1 MVFMINQK
9 FINFL
14 IFVEKLKERKRK
26 GWLIKTNQKETESVA
41 DHSYATAMISMII
54 GDYLKLDTK
63 KMVCMALLHDLGEA
77 IIGDQIPN
85 ENPQK
90 ENEENNA
97 MYKILSTLP
106 DELKNRYI
114 QIWNEFKDGNTK
126 ESQIVHEIDKLE
138 LIFQA
143 GIYRKSMKNES
154 LNEFFQSA
162 KSNIDSEFNKEFMN
176 FIFKY
181 FKE

>member
-1 MVFMINQK
+1 MV
-9 FINFL
+9 
-14 IFVEKLKERKRK
+14 
-26 GWLIKTNQKETESVA
+26 
-41 DHSYATAMISMII
+41 Y
-54 GDYLKLDTK
+54 
-63 KMVCMALLHDLGEA
+63 MALLHDLGEA

-114 QIWNEFKDGNTK
+114 QIWNEFKNGNTK

>member
-1 MVFMINQK
+1 MINQK

-14 IFVEKLKERKRK
+14 LFVEKLKEQKRK
-26 GWLIKTNQKETESVA
+26 GWLIKTNQKETESIA
-41 DHSYATAMISMII
+41 DHSYATAMIGMIV
-54 GDYLKLDTK
+54 GDYLRLDTNK
-63 KMVCMALLHDLGEA
+63 IIRMALLHDLCEA

-85 ENPQK
+85 ENPHK
-90 ENEENNA
+90 ENQENNA
-97 MYKILSTLP
+97 ILKILSTLP
-106 DELKNRYI
+106 EEIKNRYI
-114 QIWNEFKDGNTK
+114 RIWNEFKNCETK

-138 LIFQA
+138 LILQA
-143 GIYRKSMKNES
+143 GIYRKSMKDES

-162 KSNIDSEFNKEFMN
+162 ESNIDSEFNKEFMN